1 MAVDKTLVPLVPD
14 DPDAQAAELEIEIMA
29 VTDEAPAM
37 TINDDGSVEI
47 DFGGGESGAMPD
59 DHYANL
65 AEFMDERE
73 LETIGNDLAG
83 SFEADKD
90 SRKEWEQTYI
100 KGLDL
105 LGLKIE
111 DRTEPWAG
119 ACGVFHPLL
128 TEAVVRFQAQAIT
141 EIFPAQG
148 PVRGVV
154 VGKPTPDKDRQ
165 AVRVQDYMNYLLTE
179 RMTEY
184 RSETEKM
191 LFSLPLAGSAFRKV
205 YFDPQLNR
213 PVSMFVP
220 AEDLV
225 VSYGASDL
233 ETAERISHIMRKTRN
248 DIRKL
253 QVARFY
259 RDIELLDPAVDTS
272 DIKQKEDELAGI
284 SPSYEKDSRFTLIEM
299 MVDLD
304 LPGYEDTQDGEATEI
319 ALPYVV
325 TFDKSSRKILAIRR
339 NWNEEDELRRKRDH
353 FVHYRYLP
361 GMGFYAFGLI
371 HLIGGLAKSATSI
384 LRQLVDAGTL
394 SNLPGGLKARGLR
407 IKGDNTPIA
416 PGEFRDVDVPG
427 GSIRDN
433 ITFLPYK
440 EPSNVLYQLLNNIVD
455 EGRRFASL
463 ADMKVADMNAEA
475 PVGTTLAILERTMK
489 VMSAIQARLHA
500 SLRQE
505 LRLLS
510 GIIRDYDEPA
520 YPYEIKEGSE
530 IKSEDFDNRIDV
542 IPVSDPNANSM
553 AQRIMQSQAALQL
566 SSQAP
571 QLYDMKILHRQMLE
585 SMGIK
590 NVDEIIKP
598 DEAETPADPVQENM
612 NVVNLK
618 PVKAFAYQDH
628 KAHIATHMAFMQSP
642 AFAGLQQTPMFQA
655 MQGAFDAHI
664 REHIAFEYRRNIEQE
679 MGVPLPQ
686 EGEVLPETLE
696 RRIAPLIAQAGEQLS
711 AREAAMAQAAKN
723 QQLMQDPII
732 QQKERELAIEEMKA
746 QAKMQVDMAKLQLDA
761 QKARAKDMI
770 EMERIGSQERM
781 ADASVRQRMI
791 DTVIDAQVESKKIS
805 SAELQKGAEIGV
817 KISQDIKGR

>member
-1 MAVDKTLVPLVPD
+1 MAVDKTLVPLIPD
-14 DPDAQAAELEIEIMA
+14 DPDAQAAELEIDIIAMG
-29 VTDEAPAM
+29 DEGPAM
-37 TINDDGSVEI
+37 TVNEDGSVEI
-47 DFGGGESGAMPD
+47 EFGEATAQVAT
-59 DHYANL
+59 DHNANL
-65 AEFMDERE
+65 ADFIDDGE
-73 LETIGNDLAG
+73 LSTLANELIG

-90 SRKEWEQTYI
+90 SRSDWEKTYI

-111 DRTEPWAG
+111 DRTEPWPG

-148 PVRGVV
+148 PVRGIVI
-154 VGKPTPDKDRQ
+154 GKHTQEKDQQ
-165 AVRVQDYMNYLLTE
+165 ALRVQDYMNYLLTE

-184 RSETEKM
+184 RPETEKM
-191 LFSLPLAGSAFRKV
+191 LFSLCLAGSAFRKV
-205 YFDPQLNR
+205 YFDTQLGR

-233 ETAERISHIMRKTRN
+233 DTAERVSHIMRKTRN

-253 QVARFY
+253 QVAGFY
-259 RDIELLDPAVDTS
+259 RDIDLSDPSPESS
-272 DIKQKEDELAGI
+272 DIRTKEDQIAGV
-284 SPSYEKDSRFTLIEM
+284 SPSNEGDNRFQLIEM

-304 LPGYEDTQDGEATEI
+304 LPGFEDIGSDGEQTGI

-325 TFDKSSRKILAIRR
+325 TLDRSSRKMLAIRR
-339 NWNEEDELRRKRDH
+339 NWNEDDSLKKKRDH

-407 IKGDNTPIA
+407 IKGDDTPIA

-440 EPSNVLYQLLNNIVD
+440 EPSAVLYSLLNNIID

-505 LRLLS
+505 LKLLS
-510 GIIRDYDEPA
+510 GIVKDYDEPV
-520 YPYEIKEGSE
+520 YPYEVEGGSE
-530 IKSEDFDNRIDV
+530 IKSEDFDDRIDV
-542 IPVSDPNANSM
+542 VPVSDPNANSM

-566 SSQAP
+566 SSTAP
-571 QLYDMKILHRQMLE
+571 QLYDLKVLHRQMLE

-598 DEAETPADPVQENM
+598 DESEVPADPVQENM
-612 NVVNLK
+612 NAVNNK
-618 PVKAFAYQDH
+618 PIKAFAYQDH
-628 KAHIATHMAFMQSP
+628 AAHIAVHMAFGQSP
-642 AFAGLQQTPMFQA
+642 MFQGLQQSPLFPVMQA
-655 MQGAFDAHI
+655 ALDAHV
-664 REHIAFEYRRNIEQE
+664 REHIAFQYRADMEKQ
-679 MGVPLPQ
+679 MGVPLPT
-686 EGEVLPETLE
+686 EGEVLPQDIEKRLT
-696 RRIAPLIAQAGEQLS
+696 PLIATAAQQLS
-711 AREAAMAQAAKN
+711 LEQARMAQMQQNQQLLQDPIVQQKEKELQIRAADVDRKAQEASAKLAQSAQNAAAKNAIEIERIRAQERMAQAAV
-723 QQLMQDPII
+723 Q
-732 QQKERELAIEEMKA
+732 
-746 QAKMQVDMAKLQLDA
+746 
-761 QKARAKDMI
+761 
-770 EMERIGSQERM
+770 
-781 ADASVRQRMI
+781 QRMI
-791 DTVIDAQVESKKIS
+791 DTMIDAETDRKRIE
-805 SAELQKGAEIGV
+805 SAEMQKGVDVGLEIGRR
-817 KISQDIKGR
+817 ITGE

>member
-1 MAVDKTLVPLVPD
+1 
-14 DPDAQAAELEIEIMA
+14 
-29 VTDEAPAM
+29 
-37 TINDDGSVEI
+37 
-47 DFGGGESGAMPD
+47 
-59 DHYANL
+59 
-65 AEFMDERE
+65 
-73 LETIGNDLAG
+73 
-83 SFEADKD
+83 
-90 SRKEWEQTYI
+90 
-100 KGLDL
+100 
-105 LGLKIE
+105 
-111 DRTEPWAG
+111 
-119 ACGVFHPLL
+119 
-128 TEAVVRFQAQAIT
+128 
-141 EIFPAQG
+141 
-148 PVRGVV
+148 
-154 VGKPTPDKDRQ
+154 
-165 AVRVQDYMNYLLTE
+165 
-179 RMTEY
+179 
-184 RSETEKM
+184 
-191 LFSLPLAGSAFRKV
+191 
-205 YFDPQLNR
+205 
-213 PVSMFVP
+213 
-220 AEDLV
+220 
-225 VSYGASDL
+225 
-233 ETAERISHIMRKTRN
+233 
-248 DIRKL
+248 
-253 QVARFY
+253 
-259 RDIELLDPAVDTS
+259 
-272 DIKQKEDELAGI
+272 
-284 SPSYEKDSRFTLIEM
+284 
-299 MVDLD
+299 
-304 LPGYEDTQDGEATEI
+304 
-319 ALPYVV
+319 
-325 TFDKSSRKILAIRR
+325 
-339 NWNEEDELRRKRDH
+339 
-353 FVHYRYLP
+353 
-361 GMGFYAFGLI
+361 
-371 HLIGGLAKSATSI
+371 
-384 LRQLVDAGTL
+384 
-394 SNLPGGLKARGLR
+394 
-407 IKGDNTPIA
+407 
-416 PGEFRDVDVPG
+416 
-427 GSIRDN
+427 
-433 ITFLPYK
+433 
-440 EPSNVLYQLLNNIVD
+440 
-455 EGRRFASL
+455 
-463 ADMKVADMNAEA
+463 MNAEA

-510 GIIRDYDEPA
+510 GIIRDYDEPV

-585 SMGIK
+585 SMGVK

-598 DEAETPADPVQENM
+598 DEAEAPADPVQENM

-686 EGEVLPETLE
+686 EGDALPETLE

-770 EMERIGSQERM
+770 EMERIDSQERM
-781 ADASVRQRMI
+781 AEASVRQRMI
-791 DTVIDAQVESKKIS
+791 DTVIDAQVESEKIS

-817 KISQDIKGR
+817 KISQDMKGQ

>member
-1 MAVDKTLVPLVPD
+1 MAVDKTLVPLIPD
-14 DPDAQAAELEIEIMA
+14 DPDAQAAELEIDVIAMG
-29 VTDEAPAM
+29 DEAPAM
-37 TINDDGSVEI
+37 TINEDGSVEI
-47 DFGGGESGAMPD
+47 EFGPESAQVAT
-59 DHYANL
+59 DHSANL
-65 AEFMDERE
+65 AEFISDGE
-73 LETIGNDLAG
+73 LTSLANDLVA

-90 SRKEWEQTYI
+90 SRSDWEKTYI

-111 DRTEPWAG
+111 DRTEPWPG

-154 VGKPTPDKDRQ
+154 IGKHSQEKDQQ
-165 AVRVQDYMNYLLTE
+165 ALRVQDYMNYLLTE

-184 RSETEKM
+184 RPETEKM
-191 LFSLPLAGSAFRKV
+191 LFSLCLAGSAFRKV
-205 YFDPQLNR
+205 YFDPQLGR

-233 ETAERISHIMRKTRN
+233 DTAERVSHVMRKTRN

-253 QVARFY
+253 QVAGFY
-259 RDIELLDPAVDTS
+259 LDIDLSNPSPESS
-272 DIKQKEDELAGI
+272 DIRTKEDQIAGF
-284 SPSYEKDSRFTLIEM
+284 SPSNEGDNRFQLIEV

-304 LPGYEDTQDGEATEI
+304 LPGFEDQGEDGEQTGI

-325 TFDKSSRKILAIRR
+325 TIDRSSRSVLAIRR
-339 NWNEEDELRRKRDH
+339 NWNEDDPLKKKRDH

-440 EPSNVLYQLLNNIVD
+440 EPSAVLYSLLNNIID

-505 LRLLS
+505 LKLLS
-510 GIIRDYDEPA
+510 GIIKDYDEPS
-520 YPYEIKEGSE
+520 YPYEVEGGSD
-530 IKSEDFDNRIDV
+530 IKSEDFDDRIDV
-542 IPVSDPNANSM
+542 VPVSDPNANSM

-566 SSQAP
+566 STSAP
-571 QLYDMKILHRQMLE
+571 QLYDMKVLHRQMLE

-598 DEAETPADPVQENM
+598 DEAEAPLDPVQENM
-612 NVVNLK
+612 NIVNVK
-618 PVKAFAYQDH
+618 PIKAFSYQDH
-628 KAHIATHMAFMQSP
+628 AAHIAVHTGFSQSP
-642 AFAGLQQTPMFQA
+642 AFQGLQQSPMFQS
-655 MQGAFDAHI
+655 MQAALDAHV
-664 REHIAFEYRRNIEQE
+664 REHIAFQYRLDMEKQ
-679 MGVPLPQ
+679 MGIPLPS
-686 EGEVLPETLE
+686 EGEILPQAIEKRLT
-696 RRIAPLIAQAGEQLS
+696 PLIASAAQQLS
-711 AREAAMAQAAKN
+711 AEQSKIAQMKQNEA
-723 QQLMQDPII
+723 LMQDPIL
-732 QQKERELAIEEMKA
+732 QQKEKELQLRQMDLQRKA
-746 QAKMQVDMAKLQLDA
+746 QEATAKMA
-761 QKARAKDMI
+761 QASQEAAARNAI
-770 EMERIGSQERM
+770 EMERIRSQERI
-781 ADASVRQRMI
+781 AESGVKQRMI
-791 DTVIDAQVESKKIS
+791 DSILSAETDRKKIES
-805 SAELQKGAEIGV
+805 DEMQKGVELGIEAGRR
-817 KISQDIKGR
+817 ISGE

>member
-1 MAVDKTLVPLVPD
+1 MAVDKTLTPLIPD
-14 DPDAQAAELEIEIMA
+14 DPDAQVADLEIEVIAMG
-29 VTDEAPAM
+29 DEAPAM
-37 TINDDGSVEI
+37 TINEDGSVEI
-47 DFGGGESGAMPD
+47 DMGGEDSSADSG

-65 AEFMDERE
+65 AEVISESE
-73 LETIGNDLAG
+73 LESLANELVG
-83 SFEADKD
+83 YYEADKN
-90 SRKEWEQTYI
+90 SRKDWEQTYI

-111 DRTEPWAG
+111 DRTEPWPG

-141 EIFPAQG
+141 EMFPAQG
-148 PVRGVV
+148 PVRVVV
-154 VGKPTPDKDRQ
+154 VGKQTQDKDRQ
-165 AVRVQDYMNYLLTE
+165 ALRVQDYMNYLLTE
-179 RMTEY
+179 KMTEY

-191 LFSLPLAGSAFRKV
+191 LFSLALAGSAFRKV
-205 YFDPQLNR
+205 YYDPQLKR

-225 VSYGASDL
+225 VSYGVSDL
-233 ETAERISHIMRKTRN
+233 ETAERVSHVMRKAKN

-253 QVARFY
+253 QVGGFY
-259 RDIELLDPAVDTS
+259 RDIDLGDPQE
-272 DIKQKEDELAGI
+272 DISQIKEKEDKLSGVVA
-284 SPSYEKDSRFTLIEM
+284 SYESDNRYTLIEM
-299 MVDLD
+299 LVDLD
-304 LPGYEDTQDGEATEI
+304 LPGFEDMKDGEPTGI

-325 TFDKSSRKILAIRR
+325 TIDKGSRKILAVRK
-339 NWNEEDELRRKRDH
+339 NWSEEDPEKKKRDH

-407 IKGDNTPIA
+407 IKGDDTPIA

-440 EPSNVLYQLLNNIVD
+440 EPSAVLYTLLNNIVE

-505 LRLLS
+505 LKLLS
-510 GIIRDYDEPA
+510 NIIRDYDEPV
-520 YPYEIKEGSE
+520 YPYETQGGEDV
-530 IKSEDFDNRIDV
+530 KSQDFDDRVDV

-566 SSQAP
+566 SVSAP
-571 QLYDMKILHRQMLE
+571 QIYDMKVLHRQMLE
-585 SMGIK
+585 SMGVK

-598 DEAETPADPVQENM
+598 DEGETPADPVQENM
-612 NVVNLK
+612 NALNMK
-618 PVKAFAYQDH
+618 PIKAFSYQDH
-628 KAHIATHMAFMQSP
+628 NAHITAHMTFMQSP
-642 AFAGLQQTPMFQA
+642 AFMGLEKTPMFPAIAAA
-655 MQGAFDAHI
+655 MDAHI
-664 REHIAFEYRRNIEQE
+664 REHIAFQYRQQIEQE
-679 MGVPLPQ
+679 IGVPLPPD
-686 EGEVLPETLE
+686 EEVLPKDIEK
-696 RRIAPLIAQAGEQLS
+696 RISGLIAAASAQVLNKETAEMQAQKN
-711 AREAAMAQAAKN
+711 AAA
-723 QQLMQDPII
+723 MQDPII
-732 QQKERELAIEEMKA
+732 QQKEKELQIRAMQA
-746 QAKMQVDMAKLQLDA
+746 QNKMQVDMAKLQLDA
-761 QKARAKDMI
+761 QKSRNKDMI
-770 EMERIGSQERM
+770 EMERINAQERM
-781 ADASVRQRMI
+781 SQQAVQQRML
-791 DTVIDAQVESKKIS
+791 DTVIDARVEKAKIDSEEMKK
-805 SAELQKGAEIGV
+805 GVDIGF
-817 KISQDIKGR
+817 QAARNRRE

>member
-1 MAVDKTLVPLVPD
+1 MAVDKTLVPLIPD
-14 DPDAQAAELEIEIMA
+14 DPDAQVAELEIEVLAMG
-29 VTDEAPAM
+29 DEGPAM
-37 TINDDGSVEI
+37 TINEDGSVEI
-47 DFGGGESGAMPD
+47 DFDGGEVAAEAA

-65 AEFMDERE
+65 AEIMDDRE
-73 LETIGNDLAG
+73 LESLGNELMG
-83 SFEADKD
+83 CFEADKD

-111 DRTEPWAG
+111 DRTEPWPG

-148 PVRGVV
+148 PVRATVI
-154 VGKPTPDKDRQ
+154 GKHTAEKDRQ
-165 AVRVQDYMNYLLTE
+165 AMRVQEYMNYLLTE
-179 RMTEY
+179 KMTEY

-233 ETAERISHIMRKTRN
+233 ETAERISHVMRKTRN

-253 QVARFY
+253 QVAGFY
-259 RDIELLDPAVDTS
+259 RDIDLNDPSMDQS
-272 DIKQKEDELAGI
+272 EIREKEDDLSGI

-299 MVDLD
+299 MADLD
-304 LPGYEDTQDGEATEI
+304 LPGFEDTQDGEPTGI
-319 ALPYVV
+319 ALAYGV
-325 TFDKSSRKILAIRR
+325 TRDKSSRKILAIRK
-339 NWNEEDELRRKRDH
+339 NWNEDDDRRQKRDH

-407 IKGDNTPIA
+407 IKGDDTPIA

-427 GSIRDN
+427 GAIRDN

-440 EPSNVLYQLLNNIVD
+440 EPSNVLYQLLNNIID

-530 IKSEDFDNRIDV
+530 IKSDDFDNRIDV

-566 SSQAP
+566 SSTAP
-571 QLYDMKILHRQMLE
+571 QLYDMKVLHRQMLE

-598 DEAETPADPVQENM
+598 DESEIPTDPVQENM
-612 NVVNLK
+612 NVVNMK
-618 PVKAFAYQDH
+618 PVKAFMYQDH
-628 KAHIATHMAFMQSP
+628 KAHIAAHMAFMQSP

-664 REHIAFEYRRNIEQE
+664 REHIAFEYRRSIEKE
-679 MGVPLPQ
+679 MGIPLPT
-686 EGEVLPETLE
+686 EGEILPEE
-696 RRIAPLIAQAGEQLS
+696 MEKRIAPLIAQAGEQLS
-711 AREAAMAQAAKN
+711 AKEAAMAQAQKN

-746 QAKMQVDMAKLQLDA
+746 QAKMQVDMAKLQLEA
-761 QKARAKDMI
+761 QKSRAKDMI
-770 EMERIGSQERM
+770 EMERIDSQERM
-781 ADASVRQRMI
+781 ADASVKQRMV
-791 DTVIDAQVESKKIS
+791 DTIIDAQTSQKKIDS
-805 SAELQKGAEIGV
+805 EELKKGAEIGV
-817 KISQDIKGR
+817 QLSRNLGGE

>member
-1 MAVDKTLVPLVPD
+1 MAVDKTLIPLVPD

-29 VTDEAPAM
+29 VTDKAPAM

-73 LETIGNDLAG
+73 LEAIGNDLAG

-154 VGKPTPDKDRQ
+154 IGKHTPEKDRQ

-253 QVARFY
+253 QVAGFY

-407 IKGDNTPIA
+407 IKGDDTPIA

-530 IKSEDFDNRIDV
+530 IKGEDFDNRIDV

-612 NVVNLK
+612 NVVNMK
-618 PVKAFAYQDH
+618 PIKAFGYQDH

-642 AFAGLQQTPMFQA
+642 AFMGLQQTPMFQA

-791 DTVIDAQVESKKIS
+791 DTVIDAQVESEKIS

-817 KISQDIKGR
+817 KISQDMKGQ

>member
-1 MAVDKTLVPLVPD
+1 MAVDKTLIPLVPD

-73 LETIGNDLAG
+73 LESIGNDLAG

-154 VGKPTPDKDRQ
+154 VGKPTPEKDRQ

-253 QVARFY
+253 QVAGFY
-259 RDIELLDPAVDTS
+259 RDIDLLDPTVDTS

-284 SPSYEKDSRFTLIEM
+284 SPSYEKDSRFTLVEM

-304 LPGYEDTQDGEATEI
+304 LPGYEDTKDGEATEI

-407 IKGDNTPIA
+407 IKGDDTPIA

-475 PVGTTLAILERTMK
+475 PVGTTIAILERTMK

-530 IKSEDFDNRIDV
+530 IKAEDFDNRIDV

-571 QLYDMKILHRQMLE
+571 QLYDLKVLHRQMLE

-590 NVDEIIKP
+590 NVDEVIKP
-598 DEAETPADPVQENM
+598 DEAEIPTDPVQENM
-612 NVVNLK
+612 NVVNMK
-618 PVKAFAYQDH
+618 PVKAFSYQDH
-628 KAHIATHMAFMQSP
+628 QAHIATHMAFMQSP
-642 AFAGLQQTPMFQA
+642 AFAGLQQTPMFQV

-679 MGVPLPQ
+679 MGIPLPQ
-686 EGEVLPETLE
+686 EGEILPETME
-696 RRIAPLIAQAGEQLS
+696 RRIAPLIAQAGQQLS
-711 AREAAMAQAAKN
+711 AREAAMAEMQKN
-723 QQLMQDPII
+723 EQLQQDPII

-770 EMERIGSQERM
+770 EMERISAQERM
-781 ADASVRQRMI
+781 AEASVRQRMI

-817 KISQDIKGR
+817 KITQDMKGR

>member
-73 LETIGNDLAG
+73 LENLGNELVG

-253 QVARFY
+253 QVAGFY
-259 RDIELLDPAVDTS
+259 RDIDLSDPMVDTS

-304 LPGYEDTQDGEATEI
+304 LPGYEDTQNGEATEI

-325 TFDKSSRKILAIRR
+325 TIDKSSRKVLAIRR

-407 IKGDNTPIA
+407 IKGDDTPIA

-510 GIIRDYDEPA
+510 GIIRDYDEPT

-530 IKSEDFDNRIDV
+530 IKAEDFDNRIDV

-598 DEAETPADPVQENM
+598 DEAEKPADPVQENM
-612 NVVNLK
+612 NVVNMR
-618 PVKAFAYQDH
+618 PIKAFGYQDH
-628 KAHIATHMAFMQSP
+628 KAHIATHMAFIQSP

-686 EGEVLPETLE
+686 EGEILPETLE

-723 QQLMQDPII
+723 EQLMQDPII
-732 QQKERELAIEEMKA
+732 QQKERELAIEELKA
-746 QAKMQVDMAKLQLDA
+746 QTKMQVDMAKLQLDA

-770 EMERIGSQERM
+770 EMERIGAQERM
-781 ADASVRQRMI
+781 AEASVRQRMI
-791 DTVIDAQVESKKIS
+791 DTVIDAQVESEKIS

-817 KISQDIKGR
+817 KISQDMKGR

>member
-1 MAVDKTLVPLVPD
+1 MAVDKTLVPLIPD
-14 DPDAQAAELEIEIMA
+14 DPDAQAAELEIDIIAMG
-29 VTDEAPAM
+29 DEGPAM
-37 TINDDGSVEI
+37 TVNEDGSVEI
-47 DFGGGESGAMPD
+47 EFGEATAQVAT
-59 DHYANL
+59 DHNANL
-65 AEFMDERE
+65 ADFIDDGE
-73 LETIGNDLAG
+73 LSTLANELIG

-90 SRKEWEQTYI
+90 SRSDWEKTYI

-111 DRTEPWAG
+111 DRTEPWPG

-148 PVRGVV
+148 PVRGIVI
-154 VGKPTPDKDRQ
+154 GKHTQEKDQQ
-165 AVRVQDYMNYLLTE
+165 ALRVQDYMNYLLTE

-184 RSETEKM
+184 RPETEKM
-191 LFSLPLAGSAFRKV
+191 LFSLCLAGSAFRKV
-205 YFDPQLNR
+205 YFDTQLGR

-233 ETAERISHIMRKTRN
+233 DTAERVSHIMRKTRN

-253 QVARFY
+253 QVAGFY
-259 RDIELLDPAVDTS
+259 RDIDLSDPSPESS
-272 DIKQKEDELAGI
+272 DIRTKEDQIAGV
-284 SPSYEKDSRFTLIEM
+284 SPSNEGDNRFQLIEM

-304 LPGYEDTQDGEATEI
+304 LPGFEDIGSDGEQTGI

-325 TFDKSSRKILAIRR
+325 TLDRSSRKMLAIRR
-339 NWNEEDELRRKRDH
+339 NWNEDDSLKKKRDH

-407 IKGDNTPIA
+407 IKGDDTPIA

-440 EPSNVLYQLLNNIVD
+440 EPSAVLYSLLNNIID

-505 LRLLS
+505 LKLLS
-510 GIIRDYDEPA
+510 GIVKDYDEPV
-520 YPYEIKEGSE
+520 YPYEVEGGSE
-530 IKSEDFDNRIDV
+530 IKSEDFDDRIDV
-542 IPVSDPNANSM
+542 VPVSDPNANSM

-566 SSQAP
+566 SSTAP
-571 QLYDMKILHRQMLE
+571 QLYDLKVLHRQMLE

-598 DEAETPADPVQENM
+598 DESEVPADPVQENM
-612 NVVNLK
+612 NAVNNK
-618 PVKAFAYQDH
+618 PIKAFAYQDH
-628 KAHIATHMAFMQSP
+628 AAHIAVHMAFGQSP
-642 AFAGLQQTPMFQA
+642 MFQGLQQSPLFPVMQA
-655 MQGAFDAHI
+655 ALDAHV
-664 REHIAFEYRRNIEQE
+664 REHIAFQYRADMEKQ
-679 MGVPLPQ
+679 MGVPLPT
-686 EGEVLPETLE
+686 EGEVLPQDIEKRLT
-696 RRIAPLIAQAGEQLS
+696 PLIATAAQQLS
-711 AREAAMAQAAKN
+711 LEQARMAQMQQNQQLQDPIVQQKEKELQIRAADVDRKAQEASAKLAQSAQNAAAKNAIEIERIRAQERMAQAAV
-723 QQLMQDPII
+723 Q
-732 QQKERELAIEEMKA
+732 
-746 QAKMQVDMAKLQLDA
+746 
-761 QKARAKDMI
+761 
-770 EMERIGSQERM
+770 
-781 ADASVRQRMI
+781 QRMI
-791 DTVIDAQVESKKIS
+791 DTMIDAETDRKRIE
-805 SAELQKGAEIGV
+805 SAEMQKGVDVGLEIGRR
-817 KISQDIKGR
+817 ITGE

>member
-1 MAVDKTLVPLVPD
+1 MAIDKPLVPLIPD
-14 DPDAQAAELEIEIMA
+14 DPDAQAAELEIDVIAMGE
-29 VTDEAPAM
+29 DAPAM
-37 TINDDGSVEI
+37 TINEDGSVDIE
-47 DFGGGESGAMPD
+47 FGESSEMDEASHD
-59 DHYANL
+59 ANL
-65 AEFMDERE
+65 AELMSDSQLASLGNE
-73 LETIGNDLAG
+73 LIGLY
-83 SFEADKD
+83 EADKD
-90 SRKEWEQTYI
+90 TRADWEKAYI

-111 DRTEPWAG
+111 ERTEPWAG

-154 VGKPTPDKDRQ
+154 VGKHTEEKDRQ

-179 RMTEY
+179 RMSEY
-184 RSETEKM
+184 RAETEKM

-205 YFDPQLNR
+205 YYDPQLMR

-233 ETAERISHIMRKTRN
+233 ETAERVSHIMRKTKN
-248 DIRKL
+248 EIRKL
-253 QVARFY
+253 QVAGFY
-259 RDIELLDPAVDTS
+259 RDIDLAEPVKQIS
-272 DIKQKEDELAGI
+272 NIKTKEDQLSGV
-284 SPSYEKDSRFTLIEM
+284 SPSELTDNRFTLIEM

-304 LPGYEDTQDGEATEI
+304 LEDFEDKDEEGSATGI

-325 TFDKSSRKILAIRR
+325 TIDKSSREVLSIRK
-339 NWNEEDELRRKRDH
+339 NWEEDDELKKKRDH

-361 GMGFYAFGLI
+361 GVGFYAFGLI

-407 IKGDNTPIA
+407 IKGDDTPIA

-440 EPSNVLYQLLNNIVD
+440 EPSGVLYSLLNNIVD

-510 GIIRDYDEPA
+510 GIIRDFDEPS
-520 YPYEIKEGSE
+520 YPYEVEGGAD
-530 IKSEDFDNRIDV
+530 IKSEDFDERIDIV
-542 IPVSDPNANSM
+542 PVSDPNANSM

-566 SSQAP
+566 STSAP
-571 QLYDMKILHRQMLE
+571 QLYDMKVLHRQMLE

-598 DEAETPADPVQENM
+598 DESETPADPVQENM
-612 NVVNLK
+612 NVVNIK

-628 KAHIATHMAFMQSP
+628 KAHIAVHSAFMQSP
-642 AFAGLQQTPMFQA
+642 AFMGLQQTPMFNA
-655 MQGAFDAHI
+655 MQAAMDSHI
-664 REHIAFEYRRNIEQE
+664 REHIAFQYRQEIEQQ
-679 MGVPLPQ
+679 MGAPLPNDD
-686 EGEVLPETLE
+686 EVLPQNIEKRLS
-696 RRIAPLIAQAGEQLS
+696 PLIAAAASQVSANQARIAEM
-711 AREAAMAQAAKN
+711 EKN
-723 QQLMQDPII
+723 QQLQKDPII
-732 QQKERELAIEEMKA
+732 QQKEQELAIRQADVQRKA
-746 QAKMQVDMAKLQLDA
+746 QEAAAKLNQAA
-761 QKARAKDMI
+761 QTAAARNAI
-770 EMERIGSQERM
+770 EMERIRSQERV
-781 ADASVRQRMI
+781 AQAAVKQRMI
-791 DTVIDAQVESKKIS
+791 DTLINAELEQKQIE
-805 SAELQKGAEIGV
+805 SAEVQKGVDVGMEIG
-817 KISQDIKGR
+817 KRISGA

>member
-1 MAVDKTLVPLVPD
+1 MAIDKALVPLIAD
-14 DPDAQAAELEIEIMA
+14 DPDAQVAELEIDVIAMGDA
-29 VTDEAPAM
+29 APAM
-37 TINDDGSVEI
+37 TINEDGSVEI
-47 DFGGGESGAMPD
+47 DLGGSEASVAT
-59 DHYANL
+59 DHDANI
-65 AEFMDERE
+65 ADFMSD
-73 LETIGNDLAG
+73 GDLASLSNELTG
-83 SFEADKD
+83 LFESDKD
-90 SRKEWEQTYI
+90 SRSDWEKTYI
-100 KGLDL
+100 NGLSL

-111 DRTEPWAG
+111 ERTEPWPG

-154 VGKPTPDKDRQ
+154 IGKHTEEKDRQ

-179 RMTEY
+179 RMVEY

-191 LFSLPLAGSAFRKV
+191 LFSLALAGSAFRKV

-233 ETAERISHIMRKTRN
+233 ETAERVSHVMRKTRN
-248 DIRKL
+248 DVRKL
-253 QVARFY
+253 QVGGFY
-259 RDIELLDPAVDTS
+259 RDIDLADPVNISS
-272 DIKQKEDELAGI
+272 DIQTKEDELSGV
-284 SPSYEKDSRFTLIEM
+284 SPGGEGDSRYQIIEM
-299 MVDLD
+299 LVDLD
-304 LPGYEDTQDGEATEI
+304 LAGFEDQDEDGSSTGI

-325 TFDKSSRKILAIRR
+325 TIDKSSRKILAIRR
-339 NWNEEDELRRKRDH
+339 NWEESDPLKKKRDH

-361 GMGFYAFGLI
+361 GVGFYAFGLI

-407 IKGDNTPIA
+407 IKGDDTPIA

-440 EPSNVLYQLLNNIVD
+440 EPSAVLYSLLNNIID

-500 SLRQE
+500 SFRQE
-505 LRLLS
+505 LKLLS
-510 GIIRDYDEPA
+510 GIIKDYDEPE
-520 YPYEIKEGSE
+520 YPYEVEGGVE
-530 IKSEDFDNRIDV
+530 IKSEDFDDRIDV

-566 SSQAP
+566 SSTAP
-571 QLYDMKILHRQMLE
+571 QLYDMKVLHRQMLE

-598 DEAETPADPVQENM
+598 DDSEIPVDPVQENS
-612 NVVNLK
+612 NVINQK
-618 PVKAFAYQDH
+618 PIKAFAYQDH
-628 KAHIATHMAFMQSP
+628 AAHIAIHMSLQQSQAFQMLQNTP
-642 AFAGLQQTPMFQA
+642 AFPVMAAAL
-655 MQGAFDAHI
+655 DAHV
-664 REHIAFEYRRNIEQE
+664 REHLAFQYRQDVEKQ
-679 MGVPLPQ
+679 MGIPLPT
-686 EGEVLPETLE
+686 EGEVLPADVEKRLS
-696 RRIAPLIAQAGEQLS
+696 PLIAAAASQMSIAQAKIAEMQKNEALLQDPIVMQKEKELQIR
-711 AREAAMAQAAKN
+711 AADVQRKAQEAAAKINQASQNAAARNAIEVERIRAQERMAQAAV
-723 QQLMQDPII
+723 Q
-732 QQKERELAIEEMKA
+732 
-746 QAKMQVDMAKLQLDA
+746 
-761 QKARAKDMI
+761 
-770 EMERIGSQERM
+770 
-781 ADASVRQRMI
+781 QRMI
-791 DTVIDAQVESKKIS
+791 DTMINAETDRKQID
-805 SAELQKGAEIGV
+805 SAEMQKGVDVGLEVGRR
-817 KISQDIKGR
+817 ISGE

>member
-817 KISQDIKGR
+817 KISQDMKGR

>member
-47 DFGGGESGAMPD
+47 DFSGGESAAMPD

-73 LETIGNDLAG
+73 LENLGNELVG

-253 QVARFY
+253 QVAGFY
-259 RDIELLDPAVDTS
+259 RDVELSDPAVDTS

-304 LPGYEDTQDGEATEI
+304 LPGYEDMQDGEATEI

-325 TFDKSSRKILAIRR
+325 TIDKSSRKVLAIRR

-407 IKGDNTPIA
+407 IKGDDTPIA

-510 GIIRDYDEPA
+510 GIIRDYDEPV

-585 SMGIK
+585 SMGVK

-598 DEAETPADPVQENM
+598 DEAEAPADPVQENM

-642 AFAGLQQTPMFQA
+642 AFMGLQQTPMFQA

-686 EGEVLPETLE
+686 EGDALPETLE

-770 EMERIGSQERM
+770 EMERIGAQERM
-781 ADASVRQRMI
+781 AEASVRQRMI
-791 DTVIDAQVESKKIS
+791 DTVIDAQVESEKIS

-817 KISQDIKGR
+817 KISQDMKGR

>member
-1 MAVDKTLVPLVPD
+1 MAVDKALVPLIPD
-14 DPDAQAAELEIEIMA
+14 DPDAQAAELEIDVIAMGE
-29 VTDEAPAM
+29 DAPAM
-37 TINDDGSVEI
+37 TINEDGSVEI
-47 DFGGGESGAMPD
+47 EFGSEATQVAT
-59 DHYANL
+59 DHNANL
-65 AEFMDERE
+65 ADFIDDGE
-73 LETIGNDLAG
+73 LSTLANELIG

-90 SRKEWEQTYI
+90 SRSDWEKTYI

-111 DRTEPWAG
+111 DRTEPWPG

-148 PVRGVV
+148 PVRGIVI
-154 VGKPTPDKDRQ
+154 GKHTQEKDQQ
-165 AVRVQDYMNYLLTE
+165 ALRVQDYMNYLLTE

-184 RSETEKM
+184 RPETEKM
-191 LFSLPLAGSAFRKV
+191 LFSLCLAGSAFRKV
-205 YFDPQLNR
+205 YFDTQLGR

-233 ETAERISHIMRKTRN
+233 DTAERVSHIMRKTRN

-253 QVARFY
+253 QVAGFY
-259 RDIELLDPAVDTS
+259 RDIDLSDPSPESS
-272 DIKQKEDELAGI
+272 DIRTKEDQIAGV
-284 SPSYEKDSRFTLIEM
+284 SPSNEGDNRFQLIEM

-304 LPGYEDTQDGEATEI
+304 LPGFEDIGSDGESTGI

-325 TFDKSSRKILAIRR
+325 TLDRSSRKMLAIRR
-339 NWNEEDELRRKRDH
+339 NWNEDDPLKKKRDH

-407 IKGDNTPIA
+407 IKGDDTPIA

-440 EPSNVLYQLLNNIVD
+440 EPSAVLYSLLNNIID

-505 LRLLS
+505 LKLLS
-510 GIIRDYDEPA
+510 GIIKDYDEPV
-520 YPYEIKEGSE
+520 YPYEVEGGSE
-530 IKSEDFDNRIDV
+530 IKVEDFDDRIDV
-542 IPVSDPNANSM
+542 VPVSDPNANSM

-566 SSQAP
+566 SATAP
-571 QLYDMKILHRQMLE
+571 QLYDLKVLHRQMLE

-598 DEAETPADPVQENM
+598 DESEVPADPVQENM
-612 NVVNLK
+612 NAVNNK
-618 PVKAFAYQDH
+618 PIKAFAYQDH
-628 KAHIATHMAFMQSP
+628 AAHIAVHMAFGQSP
-642 AFAGLQQTPMFQA
+642 MFQGLQQSPLFPVMQA
-655 MQGAFDAHI
+655 ALDAHV
-664 REHIAFEYRRNIEQE
+664 REHIAFQYRADMEKQ
-679 MGVPLPQ
+679 MGVPLPT
-686 EGEVLPETLE
+686 EGEVLPQDIEKRLT
-696 RRIAPLIAQAGEQLS
+696 PLIATAAQQLS
-711 AREAAMAQAAKN
+711 LEQARMAQMQQNQQLLQDPIVQQKEKELQIRAADVDRKAQEAAAKLAQSAQNAAAKNAIEVERIRAQERMAQAAV
-723 QQLMQDPII
+723 Q
-732 QQKERELAIEEMKA
+732 
-746 QAKMQVDMAKLQLDA
+746 
-761 QKARAKDMI
+761 
-770 EMERIGSQERM
+770 
-781 ADASVRQRMI
+781 QRMI
-791 DTVIDAQVESKKIS
+791 DTLINAETDRKQID
-805 SAELQKGAEIGV
+805 SAEMQKGVDVGLEIGRR
-817 KISQDIKGR
+817 ITGE

>member
-1 MAVDKTLVPLVPD
+1 MAIEKALIPLIPD
-14 DPDAQAAELEIEIMA
+14 DPDSQAAELEIDIIAMGN
-29 VTDEAPAM
+29 DAPAM
-37 TINDDGSVEI
+37 TVNEDGSVDIEF
-47 DFGGGESGAMPD
+47 DGSTPPVST
-59 DHYANL
+59 DHDANL
-65 AEFMDERE
+65 AEFMDNSE
-73 LETIGNDLAG
+73 LSSLANELTG
-83 SFEADKD
+83 LFESDKD
-90 SRKEWEQTYI
+90 SRSDWEKTYVN
-100 KGLDL
+100 GLSL

-111 DRTEPWAG
+111 ERTEPWPG

-154 VGKPTPDKDRQ
+154 IGKHTQEKDQQ

-179 RMTEY
+179 RMVEY

-191 LFSLPLAGSAFRKV
+191 LFSLALAGSAFRKV
-205 YFDPQLNR
+205 YFDPQLDR

-233 ETAERISHIMRKTRN
+233 ETAERVSHVMRKTRN

-253 QVARFY
+253 QVGGFY
-259 RDIELLDPAVDTS
+259 RDIDLADPVNISS
-272 DIKQKEDELAGI
+272 DIQEKEDELSGV
-284 SPSYEKDSRFTLIEM
+284 SPSGDGDSRYQIIEM
-299 MVDLD
+299 LVDLD
-304 LPGYEDTQDGEATEI
+304 LTGFEDQGEDGSETGI

-325 TFDKSSRKILAIRR
+325 TIDKSSRKILAIRR
-339 NWNEEDELRRKRDH
+339 NWEESDPLKKKRDH

-361 GMGFYAFGLI
+361 GVGFYAFGLI

-407 IKGDNTPIA
+407 IKGDDTPIA

-440 EPSNVLYQLLNNIVD
+440 EPSAVLYSLLNNIID

-500 SLRQE
+500 SFRQE
-505 LRLLS
+505 LKLLA
-510 GIIRDYDEPA
+510 GIIKDYDEPV
-520 YPYEIKEGSE
+520 YPYEVEGGAE
-530 IKSEDFDNRIDV
+530 IKSDDFDDRIDV
-542 IPVSDPNANSM
+542 VPVSDPNANSM

-566 SSQAP
+566 SSTAP
-571 QLYDMKILHRQMLE
+571 QIYNMKVLHRQMLE

-590 NVDEIIKP
+590 NVDEIITP
-598 DEAETPADPVQENM
+598 DESEVPIDPVQENS
-612 NVVNLK
+612 NIINQK

-628 KAHIATHMAFMQSP
+628 AAHIAVHMSFSQSQTFQMLQNTP
-642 AFAGLQQTPMFQA
+642 AYPVMAAAL
-655 MQGAFDAHI
+655 DAHV
-664 REHIAFEYRRNIEQE
+664 REHLAFQYRQDVEKQ
-679 MGVPLPQ
+679 MGVPLPTSD
-686 EGEVLPETLE
+686 EVLPADIEKRLS
-696 RRIAPLIAQAGEQLS
+696 PLIA
-711 AREAAMAQAAKN
+711 AAASQMSIAQAKIAEMQKN
-723 QQLMQDPII
+723 EALMQDPIVM
-732 QQKERELAIEEMKA
+732 QKEKELQIQAADIQRKA
-746 QAKMQVDMAKLQLDA
+746 QEAAAKIA
-761 QKARAKDMI
+761 QSAQAAAARNAI
-770 EMERIGSQERM
+770 EMERIRSQERV
-781 ADASVRQRMI
+781 AQAAVQQRMI
-791 DTVIDAQVESKKIS
+791 DTIIDAETDQKKIDS
-805 SAELQKGAEIGV
+805 TEIQKGIDVGLEIGRR
-817 KISQDIKGR
+817 ISGE

>member
-1 MAVDKTLVPLVPD
+1 MAIEKALVPLIPD
-14 DPDAQAAELEIEIMA
+14 DPDAQAADLEIEVIAMG
-29 VTDEAPAM
+29 DEAPAM

-47 DFGGGESGAMPD
+47 DLGGSSENEYTG

-65 AEFMDERE
+65 ADVVEDRE
-73 LETIGNDLAG
+73 LESLANELIGYY
-83 SFEADKD
+83 EADKN
-90 SRKEWEQTYI
+90 SRKDWEQTYI

-111 DRTEPWAG
+111 DRTEPWPG

-148 PVRGVV
+148 PVKAIVI
-154 VGKPTPDKDRQ
+154 GKPTQEKDRQ
-165 AVRVQDYMNYLLTE
+165 ASRVQEYMNYLLTE
-179 RMTEY
+179 KMTEY

-191 LFSLPLAGSAFRKV
+191 LFSLSLAGSAFRKV
-205 YFDPQLNR
+205 YYDPQLNR

-225 VSYGASDL
+225 VSYGVSDL
-233 ETAERISHIMRKTRN
+233 ETAERVSHVMRKAKN
-248 DIRKL
+248 DVRKL
-253 QVARFY
+253 QVAGFY
-259 RDIELLDPAVDTS
+259 RDFDLGDPS
-272 DIKQKEDELAGI
+272 DDISQIREKENELAGV
-284 SPSYEKDSRFTLIEM
+284 SASYESDNRYTLIEM
-299 MVDLD
+299 MIDLD
-304 LPGYEDTQDGEATEI
+304 LPGFEDVKDGEPTGI

-325 TFDKSSRKILAIRR
+325 TIDKGSRKILSIRK
-339 NWNEEDELRRKRDH
+339 NWNEEDPQKKKRDH

-407 IKGDNTPIA
+407 IKGDDTPIA

-440 EPSNVLYQLLNNIVD
+440 EPSGVLYSLLNNIVD

-505 LRLLS
+505 LKLLA
-510 GIIRDYDEPA
+510 GVIKDYDEPT
-520 YPYEIKEGSE
+520 YPYEVTGGEELKA
-530 IKSEDFDNRIDV
+530 EDFDDRIDV

-566 SSQAP
+566 SATAP
-571 QLYDMKILHRQMLE
+571 QIYDMKVLHRQMLE

-598 DEAETPADPVQENM
+598 DEAEIPADPVQENM
-612 NVVNLK
+612 NAMNIK
-618 PVKAFAYQDH
+618 PIKAFSYQDH
-628 KAHIATHMAFMQSP
+628 DAHIATHQAFMQSP
-642 AFAGLQQTPMFQA
+642 AFTGLQQTPSFQTIA
-655 MQGAFDAHI
+655 ASLDAHI
-664 REHIAFEYRRNIEQE
+664 REHIAFKYRQQIEQE
-679 MGVPLPQ
+679 MGIPLPP
-686 EGEVLPETLE
+686 EGETLPNDIEK
-696 RRIAPLIAQAGEQLS
+696 RISTLIAAASNQVLNKEAAQAQ
-711 AREAAMAQAAKN
+711 AQKNEAAMN
-723 QQLMQDPII
+723 DPII
-732 QQKERELAIEEMKA
+732 QQKEKELQLRAMQA
-746 QAKMQVDMAKLQLDA
+746 QQKMQVDMAKLQLEA
-761 QKARAKDMI
+761 QKSRSKDAI
-770 EMERIGSQERM
+770 EYERITSQERM
-781 ADASVRQRMI
+781 ADQAAKQRI
-791 DTVIDAQVESKKIS
+791 FGTVVDAAVQRKKINS
-805 SAELQKGAEIGV
+805 EELKKGVEIGLQV
-817 KISQDIKGR
+817 GNKLTE

>member
-1 MAVDKTLVPLVPD
+1 MAIDKTLVPLIPD
-14 DPDAQAAELEIEIMA
+14 DPDAQAAELEIDVIAMGE
-29 VTDEAPAM
+29 DAPAI
-37 TINDDGSVEI
+37 TVNEDGSVDIE
-47 DFGGGESGAMPD
+47 FGESDSMGETSHD
-59 DHYANL
+59 ANL
-65 AEFMDERE
+65 SDYLSDSQLTSLGNE
-73 LETIGNDLAG
+73 LIGLY
-83 SFEADKD
+83 EADKD
-90 SRKEWEQTYI
+90 TRADWEKAYV

-111 DRTEPWAG
+111 ERTEPWAG

-154 VGKPTPDKDRQ
+154 VGKHTEDKDRQ

-184 RSETEKM
+184 RAETEKM

-205 YFDPQLNR
+205 YYDPQLMR

-233 ETAERISHIMRKTRN
+233 ETAERVSHIMRKTRN
-248 DIRKL
+248 EVRKL
-253 QVARFY
+253 QVAGFY
-259 RDIELLDPAVDTS
+259 RDIDLADPVNQPS
-272 DIKQKEDELAGI
+272 NIKTKEDQLSGV
-284 SPSYEKDSRFTLIEM
+284 SPSELTDNRFTLIEM

-304 LPGYEDTQDGEATEI
+304 LEGFEDKDEEGSATGI
-319 ALPYVV
+319 ALPYVI
-325 TFDKSSRKILAIRR
+325 TIDKSSREVLAIRR
-339 NWNEEDELRRKRDH
+339 NWDEGDELRKKRDH

-361 GMGFYAFGLI
+361 GVGFYAFGLI

-407 IKGDNTPIA
+407 IKGDDTPIA

-440 EPSNVLYQLLNNIVD
+440 EPSGVLYSLLNNIVD

-510 GIIRDYDEPA
+510 GIIRDFDEPS
-520 YPYEIKEGSE
+520 YPYEVEGGSDIKA
-530 IKSEDFDNRIDV
+530 EDFDERIDIV
-542 IPVSDPNANSM
+542 PVSDPNANSM

-566 SSQAP
+566 STSAP
-571 QLYDMKILHRQMLE
+571 QLYDMKVLHRQMLE

-598 DEAETPADPVQENM
+598 DESETPADPVQENM
-612 NVVNLK
+612 NVVNIK

-628 KAHIATHMAFMQSP
+628 KAHIAVHSAFMQSP
-642 AFAGLQQTPMFQA
+642 AFMGLQQTPMFSA
-655 MQGAFDAHI
+655 MQAAMDSHI
-664 REHIAFEYRRNIEQE
+664 REHIAFQYRQEIEQQ
-679 MGVPLPQ
+679 MGAPLPNND
-686 EGEVLPETLE
+686 EVLPQNVEKRLS
-696 RRIAPLIAQAGEQLS
+696 PLIAAAASQVSSNQARIAEM
-711 AREAAMAQAAKN
+711 EKN
-723 QQLMQDPII
+723 QQLQKDPII
-732 QQKERELAIEEMKA
+732 QQKEQELAIRQADVQRKA
-746 QAKMQVDMAKLQLDA
+746 QEAAAKLNQTA
-761 QKARAKDMI
+761 QAAAARNAI
-770 EMERIGSQERM
+770 EMERIRSQERV
-781 ADASVRQRMI
+781 AQAAVKQRMI
-791 DTVIDAQVESKKIS
+791 DTLINAELEQKQLE
-805 SAELQKGAEIGV
+805 SAEVQKGVDVGMEIG
-817 KISQDIKGR
+817 KRISGA

>member
-1 MAVDKTLVPLVPD
+1 MAIDKALVPLIPD
-14 DPDAQAAELEIEIMA
+14 DPDAQVAELEIEVMA
-29 VTDEAPAM
+29 MGDEGPAM
-37 TINDDGSVEI
+37 TINEDGSVEI
-47 DFGGGESGAMPD
+47 DFDGGESPAD
-59 DHYANL
+59 AADHYANL
-65 AEFMDERE
+65 AEFMEERE
-73 LETIGNDLAG
+73 LESLGNELLG
-83 SFEADKD
+83 CFEADKD

-111 DRTEPWAG
+111 DRTEPWPG

-154 VGKPTPDKDRQ
+154 IGKHTPEKDRQ

-179 RMTEY
+179 KMTEY

-233 ETAERISHIMRKTRN
+233 ETAERISHMMRKTRN

-253 QVARFY
+253 QVSGFY
-259 RDIELLDPAVDTS
+259 RDVDLADPAMDLS
-272 DIKQKEDELAGI
+272 QIREKEDELAGI

-304 LPGYEDTQDGEATEI
+304 LPGFEDTKDGEPTEI

-325 TFDKSSRKILAIRR
+325 TLDKSSRKILAIRK
-339 NWNEEDELRRKRDH
+339 NWDESDELRRKRDH

-407 IKGDNTPIA
+407 IKGDDTPIA

-427 GSIRDN
+427 GAIRDN

-440 EPSNVLYQLLNNIVD
+440 EPSNVLYQLLNNIID

-530 IKSEDFDNRIDV
+530 IKGEDFDDRIDV

-566 SSQAP
+566 SATAP
-571 QLYDMKILHRQMLE
+571 QLYDMKVLHRQMLE

-598 DEAETPADPVQENM
+598 DEAETPTDPVQENM
-612 NVVNLK
+612 NVINIK
-618 PVKAFAYQDH
+618 PVKAFMYQDH
-628 KAHIATHMAFMQSP
+628 KAHIATHAAFMQSP
-642 AFAGLQQTPMFQA
+642 AFMGLQQTPMFQV
-655 MQGAFDAHI
+655 MQGAMDAHI
-664 REHIAFEYRRNIEQE
+664 REHIAFEYRRNIEKE
-679 MGVPLPQ
+679 MGIPLPA
-686 EGEVLPETLE
+686 EGEVLPEE
-696 RRIAPLIAQAGEQLS
+696 MEKRIAPLIAQAGEQLS
-711 AREAAMAQAAKN
+711 MKEAAMAQT
-723 QQLMQDPII
+723 QQNEELMKDPII
-732 QQKERELAIEEMKA
+732 QQKERQLAIEEMKA
-746 QAKMQVDMAKLQLDA
+746 QAKVQVDMAKLQLEA
-761 QKARAKDMI
+761 QKSRARDTI
-770 EMERIGSQERM
+770 EMERISSQERM
-781 ADASVRQRMI
+781 AEASVKQRMI
-791 DTVIDAQVESKKIS
+791 DTIIDAQTDQKKIAS
-805 SAELQKGAEIGV
+805 EELKKGAEIGLQ
-817 KISQDIKGR
+817 ISRNLGR